1 MGEMK
6 KFNFFPIHVI
16 ITFLFMFGFG
26 FLPTFSTVTP
36 VGMKLIGIFLG
47 LLYAWTTTSL
57 IWPSLLGVVAVAALG
72 IMPMSEFAKISFG
85 NSTVIFILFLFFLL
99 GFAEEAGLVRYLGN
113 WFLSRKIAHGH
124 PWMLTFM
131 ILFAAFV
138 AGALVNEVAAIL
150 IFWGIY
156 YTIAKEF
163 GFKPFDKYSTLMI
176 CGIAFCAGTAAASA
190 LPFKLGPLIW
200 LASYEQVSG
209 TTIPYNQYMLFAIPL
224 CILCVIAYT
233 LIIRFVFRPDISALK
248 KLDAS
253 FVKPEDLI
261 LNKTQKIAFIFIL
274 TFMVLILAPSFF
286 PKSWPIIQLIAQIGN
301 VGVILIILIA
311 MFLVK
316 VDDKPLMNFPVFA
329 RNISWDIYALFVI
342 VLPIANLLT
351 SDMTGVKPMLIEL
364 LTPLLAGKSPFVFAL
379 IVLASGTI
387 LTNVSNNAVL
397 GIIYINLMYP
407 IAQIMN
413 LNVFPIIAVM
423 VFTIQLAYLTPA
435 ASAPAAI
442 VFSNIQWIKAKD
454 VMKYQLIILPILFV
468 ILFIVGIPY
477 ANLIFN

>member
-150 IFWGIY
+150 IFWGFI
-156 YTIAKEF
+156 TQ
-163 GFKPFDKYSTLMI
+163 
-176 CGIAFCAGTAAASA
+176 
-190 LPFKLGPLIW
+190 LPKNLVLNHLI
-200 LASYEQVSG
+200 
-209 TTIPYNQYMLFAIPL
+209 N
-224 CILCVIAYT
+224 IL
-233 LIIRFVFRPDISALK
+233 L
-248 KLDAS
+248 
-253 FVKPEDLI
+253 
-261 LNKTQKIAFIFIL
+261 
-274 TFMVLILAPSFF
+274 
-286 PKSWPIIQLIAQIGN
+286 
-301 VGVILIILIA
+301 
-311 MFLVK
+311 
-316 VDDKPLMNFPVFA
+316 
-329 RNISWDIYALFVI
+329 
-342 VLPIANLLT
+342 
-351 SDMTGVKPMLIEL
+351 
-364 LTPLLAGKSPFVFAL
+364 
-379 IVLASGTI
+379 
-387 LTNVSNNAVL
+387 
-397 GIIYINLMYP
+397 
-407 IAQIMN
+407 
-413 LNVFPIIAVM
+413 
-423 VFTIQLAYLTPA
+423 
-435 ASAPAAI
+435 
-442 VFSNIQWIKAKD
+442 
-454 VMKYQLIILPILFV
+454 
-468 ILFIVGIPY
+468 
-477 ANLIFN
+477 

>member
-1 MGEMK
+1 M
-6 KFNFFPIHVI
+6 
-16 ITFLFMFGFG
+16 
-26 FLPTFSTVTP
+26 
-36 VGMKLIGIFLG
+36 
-47 LLYAWTTTSL
+47 LL
-57 IWPSLLGVVAVAALG
+57 
-72 IMPMSEFAKISFG
+72 
-85 NSTVIFILFLFFLL
+85 
-99 GFAEEAGLVRYLGN
+99 
-113 WFLSRKIAHGH
+113 
-124 PWMLTFM
+124 
-131 ILFAAFV
+131 
-138 AGALVNEVAAIL
+138 
-150 IFWGIY
+150 
-156 YTIAKEF
+156 
-163 GFKPFDKYSTLMI
+163 
-176 CGIAFCAGTAAASA
+176 
-190 LPFKLGPLIW
+190 
-200 LASYEQVSG
+200 
-209 TTIPYNQYMLFAIPL
+209 
-224 CILCVIAYT
+224 
-233 LIIRFVFRPDISALK
+233 
-248 KLDAS
+248 

-454 VMKYQLIILPILFV
+454 VMKYQLIILPILFNP
-468 ILFIVGIPY
+468 IHSRHSLRQSDF
-477 ANLIFN
+477 